1 MHPVECN
8 VCPVKCNIYPVESN
22 IDVGHLKFPLGLILT
37 TILTP
42 KVKKNE
48 VLAVT
53 NWKASKV
60 LAVTNERQTK
70 CWQRLIKMMAI
81 IGSQLAIIG
90 KMSSLK
96 NKKNSE
102 TFKHKTINSYRL
114 A

>member
-1 MHPVECN
+1 M
-8 VCPVKCNIYPVESN
+8 
-22 IDVGHLKFPLGLILT
+22 
-37 TILTP
+37 
-42 KVKKNE
+42 
-48 VLAVT
+48 LAVT

-70 CWQRLIKMMAI
+70 CWQRFIRMMAI

-102 TFKHKTINSYRL
+102 TF
-114 A
+114 